1 LRETVHRA
9 FSVKVRSRHCIGRL
23 DRGKLLARP
32 GEAHKRRE
40 RVVCAMKMHIEIDMT
55 PEEARKFLGLPD
67 VTTLQDKMLAE
78 MEKRMK
84 AAIDVNDPEAML
96 KAWMPLGGQGF
107 EQFQRFLFDSARR
120 ASGTAARKDADKTK
134 G

>member
-1 LRETVHRA
+1 
-9 FSVKVRSRHCIGRL
+9 
-23 DRGKLLARP
+23 
-32 GEAHKRRE
+32 
-40 RVVCAMKMHIEIDMT
+40 MKMNIEIDMT
-55 PEEARKFLGLPD
+55 PDEARKFLGLPD
-67 VTTLQDKMLAE
+67 VTKLQDKMLAE

-107 EQFQRFLFDSARR
+107 EQFQRFMFDSARR
-120 ASGTAARKDADKTK
+120 ATGGVVRKDTDKSK

>member
-1 LRETVHRA
+1 
-9 FSVKVRSRHCIGRL
+9 
-23 DRGKLLARP
+23 
-32 GEAHKRRE
+32 
-40 RVVCAMKMHIEIDMT
+40 MKMHIEIDMT

-67 VTTLQDKMLAE
+67 VTTLQNKMLAE

-96 KAWMPLGGQGF
+96 RAWTPLGGQGF

-120 ASGTAARKDADKTK
+120 ASGAAARKDADKTK